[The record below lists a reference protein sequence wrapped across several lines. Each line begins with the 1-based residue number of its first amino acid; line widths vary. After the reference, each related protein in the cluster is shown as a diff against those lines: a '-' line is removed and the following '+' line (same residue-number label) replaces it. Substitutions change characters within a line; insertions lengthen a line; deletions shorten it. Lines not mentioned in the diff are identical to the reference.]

1 METHTKGSSLAK
13 HVFLIGMPGSGKSF
27 WAKQISAYFNFPYVD
42 LDAKISHAYGKSIN
56 ELFQE
61 NGEEAFRK
69 IEQQELQNICFQSP
83 LQIIACG
90 GGTPIF
96 EDNLEW
102 MKRFGLV
109 IFINPSKASIIQ
121 RIYSKSHRPQ
131 FLNKS
136 IQDIDR
142 IYEELLVKRLPI
154 YQQAHHTV
162 SEEQLTI
169 EFLIKLIQP
178 CINHH

>member
-27 WAKQISAYFNFPYVD
+27 WAKQISAYFNFPFVD
-42 LDAKISHAYGKSIN
+42 LDAKITHAHGKSIN

-69 IEQQELQNICFQSP
+69 IEQQELQNLCFQSP

-90 GGTPIF
+90 GGTPIY

-109 IFINPSKASIIQ
+109 IFIKIG
-121 RIYSKSHRPQ
+121 R
-131 FLNKS
+131 
-136 IQDIDR
+136 
-142 IYEELLVKRLPI
+142 
-154 YQQAHHTV
+154 AHV
-162 SEEQLTI
+162 
-169 EFLIKLIQP
+169 
-178 CINHH
+178 